1 MAKGF
6 RLSEL
11 MNAQSMPE
19 KQQRFETKDIPI
31 GLLRPSAKNAYGIR
45 DIEELAASIE
55 SMGLMHDLLV
65 KPMDAE
71 GRYEIISGERRYRAC
86 RMLHEADATK
96 FATVPCKVAEAES
109 DALDELRLIYA
120 NATARELT
128 DYEKTYQA
136 GRIKELFKQ
145 LRAEGYSFPG
155 RMRDIVAEM
164 LRVSPTQMA
173 RMESINERLDE
184 GFKQE
189 FASGS
194 IGISTAYDAST
205 LPKAKQAEALDAH
218 RAGKPDA
225 VKRAVQETRQ
235 RKLDKPVVRY
245 EPPAPE
251 DLQPPEQEPVQAPL
265 QAYQQPPVH
274 PAVQAA
280 AQAPASGR
288 PVPETILQSERMA
301 EAKRLARQLRKAS
314 AGIPFDAVC
323 DDDGDEINIRATCL
337 NAARLLETLAGP

>member
-6 RLSEL
+6 SLSDL
-11 MNAQSMPE
+11 MNAQSKPE
-19 KQQRFETKDIPI
+19 KQVQRFEAKDIPI
-31 GLLRPSAKNAYGIR
+31 GLLKPSAKNVYGIR

-65 KPMDAE
+65 KPLDAE

-86 RMLHEADATK
+86 RMLHEADAQK

-109 DALDELRLIYA
+109 ETLAELRLIYA

-136 GRIKELFKQ
+136 GRIKELFRQ
-145 LRAEGYSFPG
+145 LRAEGYSFQG

-164 LRVSPTQMA
+164 LGVSPTQMA
-173 RMESINERLDE
+173 RMESINERLND

-189 FASGS
+189 FANGA

-205 LPKAKQAEALDAH
+205 LPSARQAEALAEH
-218 RAGKPDA
+218 RSGKSDA
-225 VKRAVQETRQ
+225 VKRAVQEARG
-235 RKLDKPVVRY
+235 RMLDKPVVKY

-251 DLQPPEQEPVQAPL
+251 DLQPPTQAPVQPSASAPL
-265 QAYQQPPVH
+265 L
-274 PAVQAA
+274 
-280 AQAPASGR
+280 GR
-288 PVPETILQSERMA
+288 PVMESILHSGHTA

-314 AGIPFDAVC
+314 EGIPFDAVC
-323 DDDGDEINIRATCL
+323 DDAGDEVNIRATCL
-337 NAARLLETLAGP
+337 SAARLLETLAGQ

>member
-6 RLSEL
+6 SLSEL

-19 KQQRFETKDIPI
+19 KQQQRFTTKDIPI
-31 GLLRPSAKNAYGIR
+31 ELLKPSAKNVYGIR
-45 DIEELAASIE
+45 DMEELAASIE
-55 SMGLMHDLLV
+55 SMGLMHNLLV
-65 KPMDAE
+65 KPLDAE

-86 RMLHEADATK
+86 MMLHEADPAR
-96 FATVPCKVAEAES
+96 FATVPCKVAEAEG
-109 DALDELRLIYA
+109 DALGELRLIYA

-145 LRAEGYSFPG
+145 LRAEGYSFQG

-164 LRVSPTQMA
+164 LSVSPTQMA
-173 RMESINERLDE
+173 RMESINERLND
-184 GFKQE
+184 GFKQA
-189 FASGS
+189 FASGA

-205 LPKAKQAEALDAH
+205 LPKAKQAEVLDAH
-218 RAGKPDA
+218 RAGQPDA
-225 VKRAVQETRQ
+225 VKRAVQEARA
-235 RKLDKPVVRY
+235 RKLERPVVQY
-245 EPPAPE
+245 APPRPE
-251 DLQPPEQEPVQAPL
+251 DLQPPVQASIQPSGQSS
-265 QAYQQPPVH
+265 QADL
-274 PAVQAA
+274 
-280 AQAPASGR
+280 QAPAHAPVPGR
-288 PVPETILQSERMA
+288 PMPASILHSERMA

-337 NAARLLETLAGP
+337 HAARLLDALASQ

>member
-6 RLSEL
+6 SLSEL
-11 MNAQSMPE
+11 MNAQSKLE
-19 KQQRFETKDIPI
+19 KHAQRFEAKDIPI
-31 GLLRPSAKNAYGIR
+31 GLLKPSTKNVYGIR
-45 DIEELAASIE
+45 DIEALAASIE

-86 RMLHEADATK
+86 LLLHEANALK

-109 DALDELRLIYA
+109 ETLTELRLIYA

-136 GRIKELFKQ
+136 GRIKELFRQ
-145 LRAEGYSFPG
+145 LRSEGYSFQG

-164 LRVSPTQMA
+164 LSVSPTQMA
-173 RMESINERLDE
+173 RMESINERLND

-189 FASGS
+189 FANGA

-205 LPKAKQAEALDAH
+205 LPTATQAEALAEH
-218 RAGKPDA
+218 RSGKSDA
-225 VKRAVQETRQ
+225 VRRAVQEARD
-235 RKLDKPVVRY
+235 RKLNKPVVQY
-245 EPPAPE
+245 EPPRPE
-251 DLQPPEQEPVQAPL
+251 DLQPPAQIPALEPLPQSVQLPVQAAEP
-265 QAYQQPPVH
+265 
-274 PAVQAA
+274 
-280 AQAPASGR
+280 APAPGR
-288 PVPETILQSERMA
+288 RVSEDILHSERTA

-323 DDDGDEINIRATCL
+323 DDDGNEVNIRATCIS
-337 NAARLLETLAGP
+337 AARLLETLAGQ